1 MSSCGITNLGTC
13 LIEGLFNFIIYIL
26 NLPVRPLLAMI
37 NNLMIEPV
45 NIQIFASTWSIIIY
59 MLSLFYGIL
68 LLITGFRFLVSGYSP
83 EQREKAKKSLM
94 NIILM
99 MVLVQA
105 SFVLYSLVLEV
116 VASMSKVV
124 YGSIPSDFF
133 LATGD
138 SFSNIGLE
146 LIMIIPYVFTLLVTL
161 IFLALRYICVGIG
174 VVFFAIGIFLYFF
187 EPLQSYGKLI
197 LNYLGVFIALPFF
210 YSIILLAS
218 SKFLEVG
225 IFSEMKILVM
235 IGAFGLVN
243 LFTIILVLFVI
254 FKAASAVSSPV
265 KQITTIVGKGD

>member
-13 LIEGLFNFIIYIL
+13 LVEKLFEFIIYIL

-94 NIILM
+94 NVILM

-116 VASMSKVV
+116 VASMSKVI
-124 YGSIPSDFF
+124 YSSIPSDFF